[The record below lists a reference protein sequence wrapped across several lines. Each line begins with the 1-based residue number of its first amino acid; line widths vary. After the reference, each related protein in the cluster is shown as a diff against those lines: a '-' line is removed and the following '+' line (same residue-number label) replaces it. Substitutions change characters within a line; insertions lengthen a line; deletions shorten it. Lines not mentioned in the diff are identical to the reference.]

1 MNIRQERT
9 PALNSNNRSS
19 AKAKTMAIPPGDIGR
34 IIGRDGRNI
43 FFINQMIAPGKITVH
58 KDSVVLHGE
67 LENKA
72 WLSRT
77 IQIIHSARRGGIIKW
92 FETGYASTFE
102 HKENWLRQIRALETK
117 TKTRVQ
123 QQLVEFDG
131 KTYDVWLIVGRH
143 EAANVEKAIRNIGKL
158 IHERHSRRANADVCH
173 VDGKQAQRLQEK
185 KDKERT
191 KKERSKNKTLRMKSR
206 RSKKQRF
213 RHEQDKTI
221 GLL

>member
-1 MNIRQERT
+1 MNMHEKQT
-9 PALNSNNRSS
+9 PALASNSRWS
-19 AKAKTMAIPPGDIGR
+19 ATAKKLAIPPEEIGR
-34 IIGRDGRNI
+34 IIGRNGRNI
-43 FFINQMIAPGKITVH
+43 AFINQRIAPGKITVH
-58 KDSVVLHGE
+58 QDCVVLHGE

-77 IQIIHSARRGGIIKW
+77 IQILNSARRGGIIKW

-117 TKTRVQ
+117 TETRVQ

-131 KTYDVWLIVGRH
+131 KTYDVWLILGRH
-143 EAANVEKAIRNIGKL
+143 KGANVKKAIRNIGKL
-158 IHERHSRRANADVCH
+158 IHERHSRRTKAEVCH
-173 VDGKQAQRLQEK
+173 ADGKQAQRLQEH

-213 RHEQDKTI
+213 RDSF
-221 GLL
+221 LV